1 MTTFVLVHGAWH
13 GGWCWQRVVPLLER
27 AGHVASAPTL
37 AGLAERAVLLSR
49 NVTLETHVAEIVDH
63 VLSLGRANVTLV
75 GHSYGGFP
83 ATAAAYRLGEAVS
96 HLVLLDA
103 FLPENGEIL
112 LDHAPHL
119 IEPYRAA
126 VLADPGWHIPPL
138 PSAVFGIGKEDQP
151 WVDGLLTPQ
160 PVGSYFEPAMLRGTL
175 SMARK
180 TYIRCTQANGDLLE
194 KSVSR
199 VEERGDW
206 NYLELEAG
214 HDAMITRARLLADA
228 LMS

>member
-1 MTTFVLVHGAWH
+1 MRTFVLVHGAWH

-27 AGHVASAPTL
+27 AGHVVSAPTL
-37 AGLAERAVLLSR
+37 AGLAERAPLLSR
-49 NVTLETHVAEIVDH
+49 DITLETHVAEIVDH
-63 VLSLGRANVTLV
+63 VLNLGRTNVTLV

-83 ATAAAYRLGEAVS
+83 ATAAAYRLSDLVS

-103 FLPENGEIL
+103 FLPDDGEIL

-119 IEPYRAA
+119 IESYRASA
-126 VLADPGWHIPPL
+126 MADPGWHIPPL
-138 PSAVFGIGKEDQP
+138 PAAVFGIRKEDQP
-151 WVDGLLTPQ
+151 WVDSLLTPQ
-160 PVGSYFEPAMLRGTL
+160 PVGSYFEPAMMRGTL
-175 SMARK
+175 PIARK

-199 VEERGDW
+199 VRERDGW
-206 NYLELEAG
+206 RYLELDAS
-214 HDAMITRARLLADA
+214 HDAMITHAQLLADA

>member
-13 GGWCWQRVVPLLER
+13 GGWCWQRVVPMLER
-27 AGHVASAPTL
+27 AGHVVSAPTL
-37 AGLAERAVLLSR
+37 AGLAERAALLSR
-49 NVTLETHVAEIVDH
+49 DITLETHVAEIVDH
-63 VLSLGRANVTLV
+63 VLGLGRANVTLV

-83 ATAAAYRLGEAVS
+83 ATAAAYRLGEVVS
-96 HLVLLDA
+96 HLLLLDA

-119 IEPYRAA
+119 IESYHASA
-126 VLADPGWHIPPL
+126 VADSGWHIPPL
-138 PSAVFGIGKEDQP
+138 PSAVFGIGREDQP

-160 PVGSYFEPAMLRGTL
+160 PVGSYFQPAMLRGTL
-175 SMARK
+175 AVARK
-180 TYIRCTQANGDLLE
+180 TYLRCTQANGDLLE

-199 VEERGDW
+199 ARERNGW
-206 NYLELEAG
+206 RYLEIDAS
-214 HDAMITRARLLADA
+214 HDAMITHPRLLADA